1 MKKILKFILILLPW
15 FIGGIIF
22 RSDTIFYKSLNKP
35 VFAPPSI
42 LFPIIWTILYFLIA
56 LNIYLIFK
64 NNNYKDT
71 LSYNKTLL
79 INYFSNQIF
88 SFLFFTLKSPFLALI
103 DTFIVFI
110 SSLFLYYESK
120 ELNKTSAKLLIPYII
135 WNLFANILIISIF
148 SFSIFI
154 AVFSIPF
161 SIPFSSAHSILSN
174 ITTIATSCLCH
185 LHHKHLIFLHHH

>member
-1 MKKILKFILILLPW
+1 MKKIFKFILILLPW
-15 FIGGIIF
+15 FISGILF

-35 VFAPPSI
+35 FFAPPSI
-42 LFPIIWTILYFLIA
+42 LFPIVWTILYFLIA
-56 LNIYLIFK
+56 LSIYLIFK
-64 NNNYKDT
+64 NNSYKDT
-71 LSYNKTLL
+71 PSYNKTLL

-135 WNLFANILIISIF
+135 WNLFATILIVSIF
-148 SFSIFI
+148 FMN
-154 AVFSIPF
+154 
-161 SIPFSSAHSILSN
+161 L
-174 ITTIATSCLCH
+174 
-185 LHHKHLIFLHHH
+185 